1 MRWLGEVRRVGTVTD
16 RVAAMTL
23 LLQAGAAANMRSL
36 DELLRW
42 AGKRSGA
49 RAAAGQVPPS
59 THRTPSQPHFEYHHS
74 GSLCWA
80 SDRAS
85 STASVGGLAGGA
97 SLGFRSLFYWAHD
110 GGAQS

>member
-1 MRWLGEVRRVGTVTD
+1 MRWLGEVRRVGTVAD

-49 RAAAGQVPPS
+49 RAVAGQA
-59 THRTPSQPHFEYHHS
+59 
-74 GSLCWA
+74 C
-80 SDRAS
+80 
-85 STASVGGLAGGA
+85 
-97 SLGFRSLFYWAHD
+97 SLFIHPP
-110 GGAQS
+110 QNQPP